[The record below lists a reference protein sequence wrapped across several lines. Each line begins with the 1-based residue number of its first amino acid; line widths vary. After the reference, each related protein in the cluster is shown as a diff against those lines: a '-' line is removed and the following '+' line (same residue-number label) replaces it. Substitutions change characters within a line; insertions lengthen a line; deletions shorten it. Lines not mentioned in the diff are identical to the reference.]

1 MIRTRGLSHI
11 NLNVS
16 DVERSAHFYQQV
28 FGLELLVD
36 YAGPM
41 GPHPYGRQMI
51 FSTPGSSDLIA
62 LSQVEG
68 VPVGTGGMNHW
79 GLNLEREDD
88 VDEAVAQVI
97 RAGGKLLKREEYEFD
112 GMREPQAYVTDP
124 DGYVIELCAQHVL
137 LGRKGR
143 PGDKRVFFGEGK

>member
-16 DVERSAHFYQQV
+16 DIERSARFYQEV

-51 FSTPGSSDLIA
+51 FSTPGCDDLIA

-68 VPVGTGGMNHW
+68 VLVGTGGMNHW
-79 GLNLEREDD
+79 GLNLACEDD
-88 VDEAVAQVI
+88 VDAAVALVVA
-97 RAGGKLLKREEYEFD
+97 AGGQLIKREEYEFA
-112 GMREPQAYVTDP
+112 GMREPQAYVSDP
-124 DGYVIELCAQHVL
+124 DGYVIELCAQKVL
-137 LGRKGR
+137 LSCKGQG
-143 PGDKRVFFGEGK
+143 GDKPVFGGSE